1 MRRLRY
7 LVFLPGSAALGQ
19 IQDLATN
26 QDGSVLLFAS
36 TLRQPGAD
44 QSRHWKLFRWSQD
57 GGVQLYAR
65 RECLPDGMLTT
76 FCALRMPSLSPDA
89 DFAAFSAARSCSF
102 VSSGGA
108 TLCDTYETV
117 EGIVRT
123 RDGTEALR
131 NAGWMQL
138 TPGGRY
144 AVSAPKCP
152 ASANQCLDG
161 NYDSRLIFDPRAP
174 GEPPIRIG
182 RRFDASQVADSGA
195 LIEARGCGLAALSD
209 IHNRQPAR
217 EFPVSG
223 CVSRLMIAPDGNTA
237 VYETLL
243 SDYGHFTPSIPLT

>member
-1 MRRLRY
+1 MRCPRY
-7 LVFLPGSAALGQ
+7 WVFLLGCPILGQ
-19 IQDLATN
+19 VQDLATN

-36 TLRQPGAD
+36 TLRQLGSD
-44 QSRHWKLFRWSQD
+44 QPQHLKLFRWSPD
-57 GGVQLYAR
+57 GGVQLYAQ
-65 RECLPDGMLTT
+65 RECLPDGMLTA

-89 DFAAFSAARSCSF
+89 EFAAFSAARSCSF

-117 EGIVRT
+117 EGVVRA
-123 RDGTEALR
+123 RDGTEVLR

-174 GEPPIRIG
+174 AGTPPIEIG
-182 RRFDASQVADSGA
+182 HRFDASQVADSGA
-195 LIEARGCGLAALSD
+195 LLEAESKLRCSRIAARKTRCRDRFNFS
-209 IHNRQPAR
+209 
-217 EFPVSG
+217 
-223 CVSRLMIAPDGNTA
+223 
-237 VYETLL
+237 
-243 SDYGHFTPSIPLT
+243 